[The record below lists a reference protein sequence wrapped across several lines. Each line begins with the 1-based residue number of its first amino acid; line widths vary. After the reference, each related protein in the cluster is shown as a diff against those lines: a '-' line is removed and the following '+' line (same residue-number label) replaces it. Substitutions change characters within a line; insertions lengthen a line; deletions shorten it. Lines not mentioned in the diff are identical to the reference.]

1 MNHWNTDHFGFL
13 TVSYKFLTEI
23 ATNFIPYI
31 AHWDHSHASLI
42 AYCSCPLQVVFV
54 YFVCFPAWICQAFCI
69 KYLGDKLFHPPKT
82 EARRSKPV
90 CKEESGWR
98 WFIFTQ
104 FLSFP
109 KGLGCFLLVFPPF
122 SACFWPVFRGRRRNW
137 GGNVQWWWSG
147 GRGWNLSA
155 RSPPFS
161 CTIDSLL
168 PRLKSGWMLLPW
180 TTLCRPVW
188 QCYRATKE
196 TFDIRDR
203 DDIVILWW
211 YFW

>member
-1 MNHWNTDHFGFL
+1 MPFASSLCLFCLFSCMNLPGILYKIPWWQAISSSKDWSQTLKTSVQGGIGL
-13 TVSYKFLTEI
+13 TL
-23 ATNFIPYI
+23 
-31 AHWDHSHASLI
+31 
-42 AYCSCPLQVVFV
+42 V
-54 YFVCFPAWICQAFCI
+54 YFHAIF
-69 KYLGDKLFHPPKT
+69 KLS
-82 EARRSKPV
+82 ERS
-90 CKEESGWR
+90 WM
-98 WFIFTQ
+98 
-104 FLSFP
+104 
-109 KGLGCFLLVFPPF
+109 FLLVFPPF